1 MSTSIRLSPA
11 ELKELIGSSRKKA
24 QIEWLSYRGW
34 RFDLDVNDRPIVMRS
49 FVEHR
54 LGIPSKVTG
63 DRESR
68 PHFELLASA

>member
-1 MSTSIRLSPA
+1 MSTTIRLSSA
-11 ELKELIGSSRKKA
+11 ELKELIGSSRKKV

-54 LGIPSKVTG
+54 LGVSAKNNQSTT
-63 DRESR
+63 DTR
-68 PHFELLASA
+68 PRFDLLPG

>member
-1 MSTSIRLSPA
+1 MSTSIRLSPT

-54 LGIPSKVTG
+54 LGIPTKAAN
-63 DRESR
+63 DRELR
-68 PHFELLASA
+68 PHFDLLANA

>member
-1 MSTSIRLSPA
+1 MSTSIRLSPT

-54 LGIPSKVTG
+54 LGIPTKAASE
-63 DRESR
+63 RESR
-68 PHFELLASA
+68 PHFELLANA